1 MAMTNLPTQRSAD
14 WSPSAEA
21 ARFLDLAAAQVEV
34 ALREGEADVNALTAA
49 FAEIGAATGEL
60 QDVVAS
66 ALVDPAT
73 ARLEI
78 TKQCDLIQQKL
89 GRAVVAFQFFDR
101 LNQRLQHV
109 QDALQRI
116 SGLVDGRAEAEA
128 AAPGEDRDAWERL
141 REHIRSTYSME
152 HERLMFDLLIG
163 GASADEVLVA
173 LNTLKSGGSAGH
185 VDLF

>member
-1 MAMTNLPTQRSAD
+1 MALTNPPTQRSAD

-60 QDVVAS
+60 QNVVAS

-73 ARLEI
+73 ARLEL
-78 TKQCDLIQQKL
+78 TRQCDLIQQKL

-116 SGLVDGRAEAEA
+116 SGLVDGRAEA

-173 LNTLKSGGSAGH
+173 LNTLKSGSSAGH

>member
-1 MAMTNLPTQRSAD
+1 MAVTGTPLQRAPD

-60 QDVVAS
+60 QDVVSS

-78 TKQCDLIQQKL
+78 TRQCDLIQQKL

-116 SGLVDGRAEAEA
+116 SGLVDGRAEA

-163 GASADEVLVA
+163 GASADEVLLA